1 MKRLRN
7 PLFRAYPGYLAVLIL
22 LSNADSLLANSQNEP
37 APRQVIQG
45 DSFQRGL
52 AALQANRMDD
62 ALAELTEAER
72 EHPEDARVRNFRGIV
87 LVRLG
92 KNKEAAS
99 EYREAIRLDPQME
112 DAYRNL
118 GFLEWNEH
126 ELEPARVALDHAVE
140 LSPSDS
146 FAHYYLGRVLLDEQL
161 YAQAIRE
168 IESSGVPLPPD
179 TSFSIQL
186 ATAHIALGNKD
197 KARKLL
203 EQLATIPLDDQ
214 QSIHVASLFLVLREN
229 DSAIRIIQ
237 QLSKSPSTP
246 ENLWRQFDLALA
258 YLLAG
263 NYGQAIAQADFYQH
277 AVTRGDATAHES
289 AEAWTILGIAAAD
302 LKQNDRSLKAFHKAA
317 DLAPC
322 NEENW
327 LNLTRALMEL
337 SRYSDAISSVQDG
350 LAANPKS
357 YALHLRMGAAQLA
370 AGHYA
375 EAEKV
380 FRDLVSAGDPLP
392 TGYVGLAQVLL
403 RTGRTQEASAELAIA
418 EQKLGPNFLISY
430 FRGLAFNRSG
440 KPDEAIAAFQDA
452 LKLDPSYAEAHLS
465 LGKTEMSLGRL
476 DAAIT
481 ELQEALRLTPNDDQ
495 ARRLLSQAYARAGDK
510 EHALAFAAASANVPE
525 NVEPDLVGDFFVPQW
540 QMPPEVKRQ

>member
-1 MKRLRN
+1 MNRFFHLLLRSF
-7 PLFRAYPGYLAVLIL
+7 LGYLAILIFVRNAEPL
-22 LSNADSLLANSQNEP
+22 FADSLNRP
-37 APRQVIQG
+37 APRQLSPG

-52 AALQANRMDD
+52 AALQENRMED
-62 ALAELTEAER
+62 AFAELTEAKC
-72 EHPEDARVRNFRGIV
+72 EHPEDARIHNFLGIV

-92 KNKEAAS
+92 KNEEAAS

-118 GFLEWNEH
+118 GFLKWNEH
-126 ELEPARVALDHAVE
+126 ELEPARVALNRAVE

-161 YAQAIRE
+161 FAQATRE

-197 KARKLL
+197 KARELL
-203 EQLATIPLDDQ
+203 EQLATIPLGDQ
-214 QSIHVASLFLVLREN
+214 QSIHVASLFLALREN
-229 DSAIRIIQ
+229 DSAIRIMQ
-237 QLSKSPSTP
+237 QLNKSPSTP

-258 YLLAG
+258 YLLTG
-263 NYGQAIAQADFYQH
+263 NYGKAIAQADIYQH
-277 AVTRGDATAHES
+277 SRTRGDANAHES

-302 LKQNDRSLKAFHKAA
+302 LNQNDRSLNAFHKAA
-317 DLAPC
+317 ALAPG

-327 LNLTRALMEL
+327 LNLTRELMEL
-337 SRYSDAISSVQDG
+337 SRYSEAISAVQNG

-392 TGYVGLAQVLL
+392 TSYVGLAQVLL
-403 RTGRTQEASAELAIA
+403 RTGRAEEASNELATA
-418 EQKLGPNFLISY
+418 QQKLGPNFLLSY
-430 FRGLAFNRSG
+430 FRGLAFDHSAKRE
-440 KPDEAIAAFQDA
+440 EAITAFQDA
-452 LKLDPSYAEAHLS
+452 LKLDPSNAEAHLS

-481 ELQEALRLTPNDDQ
+481 ELQQALRLSPNNNQ
-495 ARRLLSQAYARAGDK
+495 AKRLLSQAYARAGDK
-510 EHALAFAAASANVPE
+510 EHALAFAATSANAPE
-525 NVEPDLVGDFFVPQW
+525 NVEADLLGDFFVPQW
-540 QMPPEVKRQ
+540 QMPPEIKNP

>member
-1 MKRLRN
+1 MNRFFHVLLGSFFGYLTILILICN
-7 PLFRAYPGYLAVLIL
+7 PDPLF
-22 LSNADSLLANSQNEP
+22 ANSLSKH
-37 APRQVIQG
+37 APRQLSQEN
-45 DSFQRGL
+45 SFQRGL

-92 KNKEAAS
+92 KSEEAAS

-118 GFLEWNEH
+118 GFLKWNEH
-126 ELEPARVALDHAVE
+126 ELESARLALDHAVE
-140 LSPSDS
+140 LSPGDS
-146 FAHYYLGRVLLDEQL
+146 FAHYYLGRVLLDELL
-161 YAQAIRE
+161 YPRAIRE
-168 IESSGVPLPPD
+168 IESSAVPLPAD
-179 TSFSIQL
+179 TSFTIQW
-186 ATAHIALGNKD
+186 ATAHIASGGTD

-203 EQLATIPLDDQ
+203 QQLATVPLDDQ
-214 QSIHVASLFLVLREN
+214 QSIHVASLFLALREN
-229 DSAIRIIQ
+229 DSAIQIIQ
-237 QLSKSPSTP
+237 KLSTAPSTP

-258 YLLAG
+258 YLIAG
-263 NYGQAIAQADFYQH
+263 DYSKAIAQADFYQH
-277 AVTRGDATAHES
+277 ALTPGDANAHES

-302 LKQNDRSLKAFHKAA
+302 LKQNDRSLNAFQKAA
-317 DLAPC
+317 ALVPG

-327 LNLTRALMEL
+327 LNLTRELMEL
-337 SRYSDAISSVQDG
+337 SRYSDSISAVQDG

-380 FRDLVSAGDPLP
+380 FRDLVAAGDPLP

-403 RTGRTQEASAELAIA
+403 RTGRAEEASDELAIA
-418 EQKLGPNFLISY
+418 QQKLGPNFLVSY
-430 FRGLAFNRSG
+430 FRGLAFDRSG
-440 KPDEAIAAFQDA
+440 KREEAIAAFQDA
-452 LKLDPSYAEAHLS
+452 LKLDPSNAEAHLN
-465 LGKTEMSLGRL
+465 LGKAEMSLGRL
-476 DAAIT
+476 DPAIAD
-481 ELQEALRLTPNDDQ
+481 LKEALRISPNNEP

-510 EHALAFAAASANVPE
+510 EHALAFAATSANAAE
-525 NVEPDLVGDFFVPQW
+525 NVDAELLGDFFVPQW
-540 QMPPEVKRQ
+540 QMPRN

>member
-1 MKRLRN
+1 MSRFFHV
-7 PLFRAYPGYLAVLIL
+7 LFRTFLGYFAVLHFV
-22 LSNADSLLANSQNEP
+22 SNADPLFANSLSKP
-37 APRQVIQG
+37 APRQLSQG

-62 ALAELTEAER
+62 ALTELTEAER

-92 KNKEAAS
+92 KTQEAAS

-118 GFLEWNEH
+118 GFLEWNNH
-126 ELEPARVALDHAVE
+126 ELEPARVALEHAVE
-140 LSPSDS
+140 LSPTDS

-161 YAQAIRE
+161 YAQALCE
-168 IESSGVPLPPD
+168 IESSAVPLPPD
-179 TSFSIQL
+179 TSFTIQW
-186 ATAHIALGNKD
+186 ATAHIASGDTD

-203 EQLATIPLDDQ
+203 QQLATVPLDDE
-214 QSIHVASLFLVLREN
+214 QSIHVAALFLALREN

-263 NYGQAIAQADFYQH
+263 NYSQAIAQADFYQR
-277 AVTRGDATAHES
+277 ALTRGDANAHES
-289 AEAWTILGIAAAD
+289 AEAGTVLGIAAAD
-302 LKQNDRSLKAFHKAA
+302 LKQNDRSLNAFHKAA
-317 DLAPC
+317 ALAPG

-327 LNLTRALMEL
+327 LNLTRELMEL
-337 SRYSDAISSVQDG
+337 NRYSDAISAVQDG

-357 YALHLRMGAAQLA
+357 YALHLRLGAAQLA

-403 RTGRTQEASAELAIA
+403 RTGRAEEASDELGTAQ
-418 EQKLGPNFLISY
+418 QKLGPNFLISY
-430 FRGLAFNRSG
+430 FRGLAFDRSG
-440 KPDEAIAAFQDA
+440 KREEAITAFQNA
-452 LKLDPSYAEAHLS
+452 LKLDPNNAEAHLS

-481 ELQEALRLTPNDDQ
+481 ELQGALRLSPNNDQ

-510 EHALAFAAASANVPE
+510 EHALAFAVTSAKAAES
-525 NVEPDLVGDFFVPQW
+525 VEADLLGDFFVPQW
-540 QMPPEVKRQ
+540 QMPRN

>member
-1 MKRLRN
+1 MNLFFHLFLRS
-7 PLFRAYPGYLAVLIL
+7 FSGYLAILIFVCNADPL
-22 LSNADSLLANSQNEP
+22 FADSLRRPVLRLLS
-37 APRQVIQG
+37 QG
-45 DSFQRGL
+45 DSFQSGL
-52 AALQANRMDD
+52 AALQENRMED
-62 ALAELTEAER
+62 ALAELTEAKR
-72 EHPEDARVRNFRGIV
+72 EHPEDARIHNFLGIV

-92 KNKEAAS
+92 KNEEAAS

-118 GFLEWNEH
+118 AFLEWNEH
-126 ELEPARVALDHAVE
+126 QLEPARVALDHAVE

-161 YAQAIRE
+161 YARAIRE
-168 IESSGVPLPPD
+168 IESSTVPLPAD

-197 KARKLL
+197 QARKLL

-214 QSIHVASLFLVLREN
+214 QSIHVASLLLSVREN
-229 DSAIRIIQ
+229 DAAIRIIQ

-246 ENLWRQFDLALA
+246 ENLWRRFDLALA

-263 NYGQAIAQADFYQH
+263 NYGKAIAQADFYQH
-277 AVTRGDATAHES
+277 AVTRGGATAHES
-289 AEAWTILGIAAAD
+289 AEAWTIVGIATAD
-302 LKQNDRSLKAFHKAA
+302 LKQNDRSLNAFHKAA
-317 DLAPC
+317 ALAPG

-327 LNLTRALMEL
+327 LNLTRELMEL
-337 SRYSDAISSVQDG
+337 RRYSDAISTVQDG

-357 YALHLRMGAAQLA
+357 YALHLRLGAAQLA

-380 FRDLVSAGDPLP
+380 FRDLVAAGDPLP

-403 RTGRTQEASAELAIA
+403 RTGRAEEASAELAIA
-418 EQKLGPNFLISY
+418 QQKLGPNFLISY
-430 FRGLAFNRSG
+430 FRGLALDRSG
-440 KPDEAIAAFQDA
+440 KREEAITAFQDA
-452 LKLDPSYAEAHLS
+452 LKLDPNNAEAHLS
-465 LGKTEMSLGRL
+465 LGKTEMSSGRL

-481 ELQEALRLTPNDDQ
+481 DLKEALRLSPNNDQ
-495 ARRLLSQAYARAGDK
+495 AERLLSQAYARAGDK
-510 EHALAFAAASANVPE
+510 EHALAFAATSANAPE
-525 NVEPDLVGDFFVPQW
+525 NVEADLVGDFFVPQW
-540 QMPPEVKRQ
+540 QMPPEIKNP

>member
-1 MKRLRN
+1 MKRL
-7 PLFRAYPGYLAVLIL
+7 PHLLFQPCPGYLAVLIL
-22 LSNADSLLANSQNEP
+22 ICNANPLLANSLSRP
-37 APRQVIQG
+37 APRQLSQG

-62 ALAELTEAER
+62 ALAEFTEAER

-92 KNKEAAS
+92 KNGEAAS

-126 ELEPARVALDHAVE
+126 QLEPARVALDHAVE

-161 YAQAIRE
+161 YARAIRE
-168 IESSGVPLPPD
+168 IESSAVPLPPD
-179 TSFSIQL
+179 ASFSIQL

-197 KARKLL
+197 KARKFL
-203 EQLATIPLDDQ
+203 EQLATISLDDQ
-214 QSIHVASLFLVLREN
+214 QSIHVVDLFLALREN

-237 QLSKSPSTP
+237 KWSNGPSTP
-246 ENLWRQFDLALA
+246 ENLWRQFDLALT

-263 NYGQAIAQADFYQH
+263 NYGKAIAQADFYQH
-277 AVTRGDATAHES
+277 ALTRGDANAHES

-302 LKQNDRSLKAFHKAA
+302 LKQNDRSLNAFHKAA
-317 DLAPC
+317 ALAPD
-322 NEENW
+322 NEERW
-327 LNLTRALMEL
+327 LNLTRELMEL
-337 SRYSDAISSVQDG
+337 SRYSDAISAVQDG

-357 YALHLRMGAAQLA
+357 YALHLRLGAAQLA

-403 RTGRTQEASAELAIA
+403 RTGRAEEASEKLSIA
-418 EQKLGPNFLISY
+418 QQKLGPNFLISY
-430 FRGLAFNRSG
+430 FRGLAFDRSG
-440 KPDEAIAAFQDA
+440 KREEAIAAFQDA
-452 LKLDPSYAEAHLS
+452 LKLDPNNAEAHLS

-476 DAAIT
+476 DVAII
-481 ELQEALRLTPNDDQ
+481 ELQEALRLRPNNDQ
-495 ARRLLSQAYARAGDK
+495 ARRLLSQAYARTGDK
-510 EHALAFAAASANVPE
+510 EHAVAFAASSANGPE
-525 NVEPDLVGDFFVPQW
+525 KVAADLLGDFFVPQW
-540 QMPPEVKRQ
+540 QMPPEIKNP

>member
-1 MKRLRN
+1 MNRLPN
-7 PLFRAYPGYLAVLIL
+7 LLFQAYPGYLAVLIL
-22 LSNADSLLANSQNEP
+22 LCNANSLLANSSAGP
-37 APRQVIQG
+37 APRQLRQG

-52 AALQANRMDD
+52 AALQANRMED

-92 KNKEAAS
+92 KNEEAAG

-126 ELEPARVALDHAVE
+126 QLEPARVALGHAVE

-161 YAQAIRE
+161 YARAVRE
-168 IESSGVPLPPD
+168 IESSAVPLPPD
-179 TSFSIQL
+179 TNFLIQL

-197 KARKLL
+197 RARKLL
-203 EQLATIPLDDQ
+203 EPLATIPLDDQ
-214 QSIHVASLFLVLREN
+214 QSIHVTSLFLALREN

-237 QLSKSPSTP
+237 KLSNGPSTP

-263 NYGQAIAQADFYQH
+263 NYGKAITQADFYQH
-277 AVTRGDATAHES
+277 ALTRGDANAHES

-302 LKQNDRSLKAFHKAA
+302 LKQNDRSLNAFHKAA
-317 DLAPC
+317 ALAPG
-322 NEENW
+322 NEEHW
-327 LNLTRALMEL
+327 LNLTRELMEL
-337 SRYSDAISSVQDG
+337 NRYSDAISSVQDG
-350 LAANPKS
+350 LATNPKS
-357 YALHLRMGAAQLA
+357 YALHLRLGAAQLA

-375 EAEKV
+375 EAEKA

-403 RTGRTQEASAELAIA
+403 RTGRADEAAAELAIA
-418 EQKLGPNFLISY
+418 QQKLGPNFLISY
-430 FRGLAFNRSG
+430 FRGLAFDRSG

-452 LKLDPSYAEAHLS
+452 LKLDPHNAEAHLS
-465 LGKTEMSLGRL
+465 LGKTEMNSGRL
-476 DAAIT
+476 DAAIAD
-481 ELQEALRLTPNDDQ
+481 LNEALRLSPNNNQ
-495 ARRLLSQAYARAGDK
+495 ATRLLSQAYARSGDK
-510 EHALAFAAASANVPE
+510 ERAVAFAATSANTPE
-525 NVEPDLVGDFFVPQW
+525 NVEADLLGDFFVPQW
-540 QMPPEVKRQ
+540 QMPPEIKNP

>member
-1 MKRLRN
+1 MKRLPN
-7 PLFRAYPGYLAVLIL
+7 LLFRAYPGYLAVLIL
-22 LSNADSLLANSQNEP
+22 LCNANSLNGL
-37 APRQVIQG
+37 APWQVSQG

-52 AALQANRMDD
+52 AALQENRMED
-62 ALAELTEAER
+62 ALAELTEAQH
-72 EHPEDARVRNFRGIV
+72 EHPEDARVHNFLGIV

-92 KNKEAAS
+92 KNEQAAS

-118 GFLEWNEH
+118 GFLKWNGH
-126 ELEPARVALDHAVE
+126 ELESARLALNRAVE

-168 IESSGVPLPPD
+168 IGSSNVPLPAD
-179 TSFSIQL
+179 TSFTIQW
-186 ATAHIALGNKD
+186 ATANIASGNTD
-197 KARKLL
+197 KARKVL
-203 EQLATIPLDDQ
+203 EQLATISLDDR
-214 QSIHVASLFLVLREN
+214 QSIHVASLFLALREN
-229 DSAIRIIQ
+229 DAAIRIIQ

-258 YLLAG
+258 NLLAG
-263 NYGQAIAQADFYQH
+263 NYGKAIAQADFYQH
-277 AVTRGDATAHES
+277 AVTRGDANVHES

-302 LKQNDRSLKAFHKAA
+302 LKQNERSLNAFHKAA
-317 DLAPC
+317 ALAPG

-327 LNLTRALMEL
+327 LNLTRELMEL
-337 SRYSDAISSVQDG
+337 SRYSDAISVVHDG

-370 AGHYA
+370 AGHYV

-380 FRDLVSAGDPLP
+380 FRDLASAGDPLP

-403 RTGRTQEASAELAIA
+403 RTGRAEEASDELAIA
-418 EQKLGPNFLISY
+418 QQKLGPNFLISY
-430 FRGLAFNRSG
+430 FRGLAFDRSG
-440 KPDEAIAAFQDA
+440 KREEAITAFQDA
-452 LKLDPSYAEAHLS
+452 LKLDPTNAEAHLS
-465 LGKTEMSLGRL
+465 LGKTEMNSGQL

-481 ELQEALRLTPNDDQ
+481 ELREALRLSPNDNQ
-495 ARRLLSQAYARAGDK
+495 TRRLLSQAYARTGDK
-510 EHALAFAAASANVPE
+510 EHALAFATPSANAPANIE
-525 NVEPDLVGDFFVPQW
+525 ADLLGDFFVPQW
-540 QMPPEVKRQ
+540 QMPPEIKNP